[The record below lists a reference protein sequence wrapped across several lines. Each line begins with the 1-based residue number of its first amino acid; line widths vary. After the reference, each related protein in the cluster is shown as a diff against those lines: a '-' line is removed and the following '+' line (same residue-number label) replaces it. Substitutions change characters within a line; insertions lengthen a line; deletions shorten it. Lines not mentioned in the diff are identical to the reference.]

1 MPREPKPIG
10 EGATLSLV
18 APSFGCTT
26 EPYRTRLEESIR
38 ILSSLGYRIEEGRNI
53 RLNAGV
59 ASSNTPAS
67 RAKEFEEAYFGK
79 GDAILSVGGGE
90 LMCEI
95 LPFVDFKAIRI
106 AKPKWF
112 VGFSDNTNL
121 TFTLTTLADL
131 VTVYGPCA
139 GQFFSYPFR
148 YATEDTFRLLKGERR
163 FQGYPLWER
172 ESRASEENPLA
183 EWNLTEE
190 KVIRPFGYE
199 EPFSGTLLGGCLDC
213 LVTLCGTRFDNVVNF
228 SKGQEGIVWFLEA
241 CDLNPL
247 AIRRA
252 LFQLREAGWFAN
264 AKGFLIGRPL
274 CHDADALG
282 VNKYNAVLDIL
293 EPLNKPI
300 LMDVDLGHFPP
311 SMPMK
316 CGALARAS
324 FVNGNLEI
332 EYL

>member
-1 MPREPKPIG
+1 MMPREPKPIG

-148 YATEDTFRLLKGERR
+148 YATEDTFRLLKGDHLDKSGLAPPQGNLISHDGILYRVIQRR
-163 FQGYPLWER
+163 VFHRLH
-172 ESRASEENPLA
+172 N
-183 EWNLTEE
+183 
-190 KVIRPFGYE
+190 
-199 EPFSGTLLGGCLDC
+199 
-213 LVTLCGTRFDNVVNF
+213 
-228 SKGQEGIVWFLEA
+228 
-241 CDLNPL
+241 
-247 AIRRA
+247 
-252 LFQLREAGWFAN
+252 
-264 AKGFLIGRPL
+264 
-274 CHDADALG
+274 
-282 VNKYNAVLDIL
+282 
-293 EPLNKPI
+293 
-300 LMDVDLGHFPP
+300 FPP
-311 SMPMK
+311 HESHLVQPLTKRSVTFHLCDDRTVTCM
-316 CGALARAS
+316 
-324 FVNGNLEI
+324 
-332 EYL
+332 